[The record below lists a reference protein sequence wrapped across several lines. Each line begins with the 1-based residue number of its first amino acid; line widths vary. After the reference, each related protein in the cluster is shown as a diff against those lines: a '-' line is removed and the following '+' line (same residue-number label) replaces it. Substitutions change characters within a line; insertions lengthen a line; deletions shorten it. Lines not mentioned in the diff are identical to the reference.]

1 MFLEHFNQS
10 LKTSM
15 IEFIIIYQ
23 DEKVSGS
30 HQWAQQKLD

>member
-23 DEKVSGS
+23 DEKGSGS